1 MFSYDE
7 LKTIGLVMG
16 LCAVLIFIFLIVTGE

>member
-7 LKTIGLVMG
+7 LKSIGLICDILALV
-16 LCAVLIFIFLIVTGE
+16 IFIYLTLSGD

>member
-7 LKTIGLVMG
+7 LKTIGLICGIVA
-16 LCAVLIFIFLIVTGE
+16 LVIFIYLSLSE

>member
-7 LKTIGLVMG
+7 LKTIGLICG
-16 LCAVLIFIFLIVTGE
+16 IISLAIFIYLTLSE